1 MPQTVE
7 ISIKVY
13 ARGKSDCKQGCLV
26 LWYMQTCKG
35 DCWMWFMPLRP
46 FFGKALPVFMINISE
61 NTILLIWSLHCIYIF
76 KPAILLHLFYNV
88 RSFMIFYIF
97 LRDFLKNVLYNL
109 YNRQTIQHGSSYLKK
124 KLFYTRKYKKL
135 PISVK
140 QLKRFC
146 MLNSLS
152 ILFFLHCHFP
162 KSKGWYMWFPLP
174 LFHFHNNPVR

>member
-97 LRDFLKNVLYNL
+97 LRDFLKNILYNL

-135 PISVK
+135 LISVK

-146 MLNSLS
+146 MLNSLY
-152 ILFFLHCHFP
+152 ILFFYTVISQKVKDGICGFPSHCFI
-162 KSKGWYMWFPLP
+162 FTTIL
-174 LFHFHNNPVR
+174 